1 MRLLLAL
8 LVGGC
13 LLLAQLPAHA
23 EGSLLPSGEYPEAD
37 CRSPLRP
44 LAGDRHSEWMHYRNE
59 MLRYR
64 ACVEAYVRTARED
77 MQRIQRQV
85 DRAVRDYNRE
95 AGMP

>member
-1 MRLLLAL
+1 MRRI
-8 LVGGC
+8 LVVLVAGYF
-13 LLLAQLPAHA
+13 LVSSLPAFA
-23 EGSLLPSGEYPEAD
+23 EGSLLPAGDYPEAD

-77 MQRIQRQV
+77 MQRIQRQI

-95 AGMP
+95 ATMP